1 MADRVLLEFEP
12 SGGHVLEGVFRF
24 CALGFIQRIALH
36 LRIDALG
43 EQLPRIDCHLS
54 CVRQRQFG
62 VGPEADVDALF
73 GHWFAV
79 VEIPQ
84 QRAVAAYAE
93 LQTVTVCEDVILG
106 RRFDSLEL
114 SIGEAEVLSRHEIVL
129 RH

>member
-1 MADRVLLEFEP
+1 MLM
-12 SGGHVLEGVFRF
+12 RF
-24 CALGFIQRIALH
+24 
-36 LRIDALG
+36 
-43 EQLPRIDCHLS
+43 
-54 CVRQRQFG
+54 
-62 VGPEADVDALF
+62 F

-84 QRAVAAYAE
+84 QRAVVAYAE